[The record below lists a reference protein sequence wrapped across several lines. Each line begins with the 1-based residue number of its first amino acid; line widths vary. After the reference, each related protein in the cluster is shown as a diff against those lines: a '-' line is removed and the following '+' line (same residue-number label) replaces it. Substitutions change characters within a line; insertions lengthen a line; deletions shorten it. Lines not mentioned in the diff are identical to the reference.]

1 MEETIALIKSC
12 LISKKGGIPIKSLNH
27 EFEKIVGE
35 PIPYTRLGFPSLQ
48 SLLTKVDGLK
58 TIKKLDGEETLIVND
73 PKIKHIVDL
82 IKKQKEDYKG
92 TNSKYYKRFAH
103 YPSSYYNNINRNHDN
118 TSKDDQYEDRNK
130 VWFNDNI
137 KYYKRRNG
145 NQTFNQTSNLESTK
159 NNKCLSYEV
168 YDNEHNNIIVIEKC
182 TSIIERT
189 VYEPIILRHQLIGD
203 DFFLQL
209 VIRNLGLPVWRQRG
223 DMALRCGLC
232 ISGQTINDCVKKL
245 NDVECISNQI
255 VIMLGAVD
263 IYNGASF
270 DDLIKNMEYL
280 LKILRYKFAFSNSA
294 IKICTIPPLANLSL
308 HGHVDKARALYSFNN
323 WIRGLNHE
331 ADSNS
336 ENCVKQNS
344 YRIID
349 FFEGFTDETYTT
361 QYEWFQLNA
370 RMVSGCKHPYVLWNK
385 YGRKRAMEI
394 LTGEL

>member
-1 MEETIALIKSC
+1 MEIRLLIEL
-12 LISKKGGIPIKSLNH
+12 LIWR
-27 EFEKIVGE
+27 V
-35 PIPYTRLGFPSLQ
+35 Q
-48 SLLTKVDGLK
+48 
-58 TIKKLDGEETLIVND
+58 
-73 PKIKHIVDL
+73 
-82 IKKQKEDYKG
+82 
-92 TNSKYYKRFAH
+92 
-103 YPSSYYNNINRNHDN
+103 
-118 TSKDDQYEDRNK
+118 
-130 VWFNDNI
+130 
-137 KYYKRRNG
+137 
-145 NQTFNQTSNLESTK
+145 K

-232 ISGQTINDCVKKL
+232 ISGQTINDCIKKL

-331 ADSNS
+331 ADGNS
-336 ENCVKQNS
+336 ENCVKKNS